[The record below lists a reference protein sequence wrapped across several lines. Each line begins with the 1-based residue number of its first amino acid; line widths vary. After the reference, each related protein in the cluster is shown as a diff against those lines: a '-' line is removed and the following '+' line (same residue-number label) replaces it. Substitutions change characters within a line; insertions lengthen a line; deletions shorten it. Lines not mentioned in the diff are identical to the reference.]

1 MIDINS
7 KERKKILKSLK
18 GGTVPNQGIQH
29 LAVGRNKE
37 VNAIANDCEDIC
49 GGLNSFRIFI
59 GDYGTGKTFL
69 LSLARDIALKK
80 NICTCHADLDPQ
92 RRLFSNKGDALSL
105 YKQLIASLSTRLKP
119 NGGAL
124 KSVIEKY
131 LKSQRIND
139 LQSKLNELDQTSL
152 SFDFFKVLMQYK
164 KAILDNDPY
173 TKTSCLKWL
182 SGEYSARTDSTR
194 ELGVRTIINDKNYYD
209 ALKVLTNVLV
219 LAGYSGLIIHIDEM
233 VNLLRISHTPSRKQ
247 NMEQIL
253 RIYNDV
259 MQSNQENLGVY
270 LSGTPEFLTNERI
283 GLYSYDALKGRLQEN
298 TFLTGDAFDP
308 DHPVI
313 RINPLDSNQ
322 IYQLIER
329 VGMIYELDEST
340 KKIIN
345 QDMIKSFLEFC
356 GKKLGA
362 KLFVS
367 PRNIITSF
375 LNLRVVLENDSSA
388 NWEELLETKGKI
400 KPDIDENEFS
410 ENDNNSEL
418 QEFILGN

>member
-182 SGEYSARTDSTR
+182 SNKENSKFTGKAKF
-194 ELGVRTIINDKNYYD
+194 ND
-209 ALKVLTNVLV
+209 
-219 LAGYSGLIIHIDEM
+219 
-233 VNLLRISHTPSRKQ
+233 
-247 NMEQIL
+247 
-253 RIYNDV
+253 
-259 MQSNQENLGVY
+259 
-270 LSGTPEFLTNERI
+270 
-283 GLYSYDALKGRLQEN
+283 
-298 TFLTGDAFDP
+298 
-308 DHPVI
+308 
-313 RINPLDSNQ
+313 
-322 IYQLIER
+322 
-329 VGMIYELDEST
+329 
-340 KKIIN
+340 
-345 QDMIKSFLEFC
+345 C
-356 GKKLGA
+356 G
-362 KLFVS
+362 
-367 PRNIITSF
+367 
-375 LNLRVVLENDSSA
+375 SS
-388 NWEELLETKGKI
+388 
-400 KPDIDENEFS
+400 
-410 ENDNNSEL
+410 
-418 QEFILGN
+418 